1 MGYPGDRQPR
11 RQPYQPYETPRQPGD
26 LRPETEPQEEAGGPA
41 SWTATPEPDPDP
53 PSWARADERRPHPYG
68 DPSGASGASG
78 DPTFGV
84 GRTYGTPRT
93 SAFPEQPGH
102 VRPFETP
109 RAGDGATYG
118 HTAAGSTFG
127 DTGEGPAPGNTG
139 AGPAFRNTGAGSAF
153 GSTGEGSA
161 FGSTGEGS
169 AFGNTGAGAGAASG
183 RPAYGE
189 TRGDTGGDGAY
200 GRTRAYGAEGPG
212 GSFGGTQS
220 GPAYG
225 DTQGS
230 RSSGEPRGGSFDP
243 RGGSPETR
251 AGSFEPRGAS
261 FEPRESGPLSGRQAR
276 PRPFEDLGRR
286 PFEPPAPAQN
296 DPFTRAPSQTG
307 PFSATPSQ
315 PTSSFEN
322 TRAQTG
328 AFESPRAQTGSFESR
343 RAQTGSFDRTRA
355 QAEPSEAGSAGAV
368 PPPPKEARRSEP
380 DLVPRTSRAP
390 LFMIG
395 GVLALVAVIVVGIAI
410 MSGSDQPTG
419 TAAPSPSGATAQAPV
434 VGRVGGGKY
443 GFAASRKSDPQP
455 LTLGEVFGRK
465 KVTTHGRSY
474 LMTVRRLDK
483 KCKDAVHGTKM
494 QKVLTAGKCTQFLR
508 ASFRDA
514 HGKLIGTV
522 GVANLNTAAGAKKAA
537 KTGTGGELEDYVSPL
552 QGKDSATKLLGSG
565 GESYATAWPQGHYLV
580 LLWFQYKDGHK
591 PSKDELKRLNRAA
604 MDITETTVFSAL
616 DTRALTGARS
626 N

>member
-68 DPSGASGASG
+68 DPSGASG
-78 DPTFGV
+78 DPTFGI

-93 SAFPEQPGH
+93 PAFPEQPGH

-109 RAGDGATYG
+109 REGDGATYG
-118 HTAAGSTFG
+118 HTAAGSAFG
-127 DTGEGPAPGNTG
+127 DTGEGPAFGNTR
-139 AGPAFRNTGAGSAF
+139 A
-153 GSTGEGSA
+153 GSA

-169 AFGNTGAGAGAASG
+169 AFGNTGAG
-183 RPAYGE
+183 PAYGE
-189 TRGDTGGDGAY
+189 TRGDAGGDGAY

-220 GPAYG
+220 GAAYG
-225 DTQGS
+225 GTQGG
-230 RSSGEPRGGSFDP
+230 RSSGEP

-251 AGSFEPRGAS
+251 AGSFESRGGSSETRAGSFEPRGGS

-315 PTSSFEN
+315 STSSFEN

-328 AFESPRAQTGSFESR
+328 AFESPRAQTGSFENR

-410 MSGSDQPTG
+410 MSGSDRPTG

-483 KCKDAVHGTKM
+483 KCKDAVHGTEM

-552 QGKDSATKLLGSG
+552 QGKDSSTKLLGSG